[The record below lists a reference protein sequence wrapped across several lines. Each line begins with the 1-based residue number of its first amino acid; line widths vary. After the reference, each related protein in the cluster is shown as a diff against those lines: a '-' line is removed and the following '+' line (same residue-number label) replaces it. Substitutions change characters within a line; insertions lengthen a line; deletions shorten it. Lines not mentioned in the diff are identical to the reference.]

1 MDRAPDVGLLLK
13 GRRPVYYVG
22 HYRAACAQNALLA
35 SVLFWIASL
44 PLMFLSFPELSYLG
58 LIATL
63 VTGGLYWYW
72 HRHAGDETAPGT
84 IASCGTRRG
93 CCGSAGGCSSW

>member
-1 MDRAPDVGLLLK
+1 MWGTTV
-13 GRRPVYYVG
+13 RP
-22 HYRAACAQNALLA
+22 AAQNALLA

-72 HRHAGDETAPGT
+72 HRA
-84 IASCGTRRG
+84 RR
-93 CCGSAGGCSSW
+93 